1 MLQSC
6 QDATNS
12 IIDASSREFSDS
24 STETEPKRGKSE
36 SGSEAEN
43 DTTDDIANDT
53 TRRVKRKTH
62 AFETTKLH
70 NRTPHMSK
78 NDQLRTMFALS
89 KAADL
94 QKPVLSE
101 SVLLHRMACIRG
113 MQQILQYSK
122 TAMDGL
128 RMSDNLVQE
137 STVVPSI
144 FLLDWIIAN
153 EFQYFMRMKTEA
165 LSAVCLSTV
174 DI

>member
-1 MLQSC
+1 
-6 QDATNS
+6 
-12 IIDASSREFSDS
+12 
-24 STETEPKRGKSE
+24 
-36 SGSEAEN
+36 
-43 DTTDDIANDT
+43 
-53 TRRVKRKTH
+53 
-62 AFETTKLH
+62 
-70 NRTPHMSK
+70 
-78 NDQLRTMFALS
+78 
-89 KAADL
+89 
-94 QKPVLSE
+94 
-101 SVLLHRMACIRG
+101 MACIRG